1 MPLIPAD
8 LYTSCLSKRNKIMFQ
23 LLSPSIFYITKQ
35 EFSLLLDS
43 AVSGE
48 LFVWACWRQLFS
60 HQTKS
65 DIKYTQVLFE
75 KRRTRY
81 MTVHTGHVLA
91 NYLHC
96 FVFYCSCTHSKH
108 ILMSLLHF
116 GF

>member
-60 HQTKS
+60 HQTKEGQKLTS
-65 DIKYTQVLFE
+65 NIHRFYLKREEQGTCQFTQDTFLQIICTVLFFIVHVC
-75 KRRTRY
+75 
-81 MTVHTGHVLA
+81 TV
-91 NYLHC
+91 N
-96 FVFYCSCTHSKH
+96 
-108 ILMSLLHF
+108 IP
-116 GF
+116 